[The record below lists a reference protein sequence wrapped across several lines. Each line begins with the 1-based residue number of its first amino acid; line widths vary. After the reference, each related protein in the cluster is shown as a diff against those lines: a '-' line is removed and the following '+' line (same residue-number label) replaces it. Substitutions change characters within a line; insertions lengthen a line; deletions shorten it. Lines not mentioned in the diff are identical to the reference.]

1 VALRGR
7 SVGVVA
13 SVVAFSQ
20 TLEHLTRLA
29 TLPRHF
35 RDSHQRFVVVLRAR
49 DLVTVMARGETR
61 VGA

>member
-1 VALRGR
+1 MALRGR

-13 SVVAFSQ
+13 SVVAFSL
-20 TLEHLTRLA
+20 TLEKLLA
-29 TLPRHF
+29 PLPRHF

>member
-1 VALRGR
+1 
-7 SVGVVA
+7 VGVVA